1 MCMST
6 LFWLKIKVTVCEMRQ
21 RKPAEY
27 HNLPINLTLSC
38 KTPLFNKSHK
48 SDIRSEFYGGVRA
61 ILFYSSHCEN
71 RLSLSTNRLHSVLG
85 IAYILYRIASFT
97 VRYSLYRIGLSVLSC
112 QLWPRNCIPAP
123 SFASQTCHFCI
134 WVGQS
139 LVWARPKKIGL
150 A

>member
-1 MCMST
+1 
-6 LFWLKIKVTVCEMRQ
+6 MRQ

-48 SDIRSEFYGGVRA
+48 SDIRSEFYGGVRV

-97 VRYSLYRIGLSVLSC
+97 AELGGHGQEFGHELVSESVSEADSDSDTRFFETSDADSSTDSDTRVRPTLLRMKIFRKSQWRWRWMERI
-112 QLWPRNCIPAP
+112 
-123 SFASQTCHFCI
+123 
-134 WVGQS
+134 
-139 LVWARPKKIGL
+139 
-150 A
+150 